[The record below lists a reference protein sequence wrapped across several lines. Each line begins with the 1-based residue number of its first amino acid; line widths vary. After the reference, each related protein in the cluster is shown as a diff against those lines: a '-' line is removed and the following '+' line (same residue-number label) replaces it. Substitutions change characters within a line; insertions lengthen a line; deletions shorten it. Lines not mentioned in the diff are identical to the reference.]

1 MPDELDRGS
10 AIHLAATA
18 AWLAGAVAGAW
29 ALGWVLY
36 WLLQRVSRRSGLVT
50 DFAALTRMPVRVILM
65 VIAARIAFEAT
76 VPASVPARGW
86 IDHLFRILMIAAM
99 TWLFAALTL
108 LAERRAI
115 ARFVGGGLQVSDA
128 DRLQRRVKTQITTL
142 RRLAIAVVVVV
153 KTQITTLRRLAIAVV
168 VVLGAAA
175 ALMTFPSFTQI
186 GTTMF
191 ASAGILSV
199 VAGLAAQTSLG
210 SVFAGMQ
217 ISFSDAVRVGDVVVL
232 EGEWGRIEEIT
243 LTYVVVQIWDERR
256 MILPTTYFTKTPFEN
271 WTRRTTELLGTV
283 QLDVDLTAPVDAMR
297 AELNRLLAASD
308 LWDGRSSGLV
318 VTDAVDGY
326 LRVRITVSAA
336 DSGALFNLRCAVR
349 EGMVEWLQRTYPEAL
364 PRWRVEQ
371 PPASVRNGDSG
382 LGSDTKT
389 PAYAQ

>member
-1 MPDELDRGS
+1 MAMPDELDRGS

-29 ALGWVLY
+29 ALGWALY

-142 RRLAIAVVVVV
+142 RRLAV
-153 KTQITTLRRLAIAVV
+153 AVV

-318 VTDAVDGY
+318 VIDAVDGY

>member
-1 MPDELDRGS
+1 MPEELDRGS
-10 AIHLAATA
+10 AIHLAATT
-18 AWLAGAVAGAW
+18 AWLAGAIAGAW
-29 ALGWVLY
+29 VLGWALY
-36 WLLQRVSRRSGLVT
+36 WLLQRVSRRSALVN

-65 VIAARIAFEAT
+65 VIAARIAVGAT
-76 VPASVPARGW
+76 VLASAPGRGW
-86 IDHLFRILMIAAM
+86 VDQLFRILMIAAM
-99 TWLFAALTL
+99 TWLVAAFTL

-115 ARFVGGGLQVSDA
+115 ARFAGGELEVSDA

-142 RRLAIAVVVVV
+142 RRLAIAVVVV
-153 KTQITTLRRLAIAVV
+153 
-168 VVLGAAA
+168 LGTAA

-243 LTYVVVQIWDERR
+243 LTYVVVQIWDQRR
-256 MILPTTYFTKTPFEN
+256 LILPTTYFTKTPFEN
-271 WTRRTTELLGTV
+271 WTRRTTDLLGTV
-283 QLDVDLTAPVDAMR
+283 QLDVDFTAPVEPMR
-297 AELNRLLAASD
+297 AELDRLLSASD
-308 LWDGRSSGLV
+308 MWDGRSSGLV

-349 EGMVEWLQRTYPEAL
+349 EGMVEWLQRTHPTAL

-371 PPASVRNGDSG
+371 PSASAAAGDSG
-382 LGSDTKT
+382 LDSDTNT
-389 PAYAQ
+389 PAYAH

>member
-142 RRLAIAVVVVV
+142 RRLAV
-153 KTQITTLRRLAIAVV
+153 AVV

>member
-29 ALGWVLY
+29 ALGWALY

-128 DRLQRRVKTQITTL
+128 DRLQRR
-142 RRLAIAVVVVV
+142 V

-371 PPASVRNGDSG
+371 PPASVRNGEPG
-382 LGSDTKT
+382 LGRDTKT

>member
-1 MPDELDRGS
+1 MAMPDELDRGS

-29 ALGWVLY
+29 ALGWALY

-142 RRLAIAVVVVV
+142 RRLAV
-153 KTQITTLRRLAIAVV
+153 AVV

>member
-1 MPDELDRGS
+1 MIWLCQTELDRGS

-29 ALGWVLY
+29 ALGWALY

-128 DRLQRRVKTQITTL
+128 DRLQRR
-142 RRLAIAVVVVV
+142 V

>member
-1 MPDELDRGS
+1 MPEELDRGS
-10 AIHLAATA
+10 AVHLAVTAT
-18 AWLAGAVAGAW
+18 WLAGAVAGAW
-29 ALGWVLY
+29 LLGWALY
-36 WLLQRVSRRSGLVT
+36 WLLQRVSRRSGLAN

-65 VIAARIAFEAT
+65 VIAARIAVSAT
-76 VPASVPARGW
+76 VPASTPGRGGV
-86 IDHLFRILMIAAM
+86 DHLFHILMIAAV
-99 TWLFAALTL
+99 TWLVAALTL

-115 ARFVGGGLQVSDA
+115 ARFAGGQLRVSDA
-128 DRLQRRVKTQITTL
+128 DRLHRRVKTQITTL
-142 RRLAIAVVVVV
+142 RRLAIAG
-153 KTQITTLRRLAIAVV
+153 V
-168 VVLGAAA
+168 VVLGTAA

-243 LTYVVVQIWDERR
+243 LTYVVVQIWDQRR

-283 QLDVDLTAPVDAMR
+283 QLDVDFAAPVDAMR
-297 AELNRLLAASD
+297 AELDRLLSASD

-318 VTDAVDGY
+318 VTDAVNGY

-336 DSGALFNLRCAVR
+336 DSGALFDLRCVVR
-349 EGMVEWLQRTYPEAL
+349 EGMVDWLQRTHPAAL

-371 PPASVRNGDSG
+371 PSASVRAGDSERV
-382 LGSDTKT
+382 SDTKT
-389 PAYAQ
+389 PAYAH

>member
-1 MPDELDRGS
+1 MPEELDRGF
-10 AIHLAATA
+10 AIHLAVTT
-18 AWLAGAVAGAW
+18 AWLAGAAAGAW
-29 ALGWVLY
+29 LLGWALY
-36 WLLQRVSRRSGLVT
+36 WLLQRVSRRSGLVN

-65 VIAARIAFEAT
+65 VIAARIAVSAT
-76 VPASVPARGW
+76 VPASTPGRGGV
-86 IDHLFRILMIAAM
+86 DQLFHILMIAAV

-115 ARFVGGGLQVSDA
+115 ARFAGGGLQVSDA
-128 DRLQRRVKTQITTL
+128 DRFQRR
-142 RRLAIAVVVVV
+142 V

-243 LTYVVVQIWDERR
+243 LTYVVVQIWDQRR
-256 MILPTTYFTKTPFEN
+256 LILPTTYFTKTPFEN
-271 WTRRTTELLGTV
+271 WTRRATELLGTV
-283 QLDVDLTAPVDAMR
+283 QLDVDFAAPVDAMR
-297 AELNRLLAASD
+297 VELDRLLSASD

-336 DSGALFNLRCAVR
+336 DSGALFDLRCIVR
-349 EGMVEWLQRTYPEAL
+349 EGMVDWLQRAHPAAL

-371 PPASVRNGDSG
+371 PSASVFAGDPDRV
-382 LGSDTKT
+382 SDTKT
-389 PAYAQ
+389 PAYAH

>member
-1 MPDELDRGS
+1 MPEELDRDS

-29 ALGWVLY
+29 LLGWALY
-36 WLLQRVSRRSGLVT
+36 WLLQRVSRRSGLVN
-50 DFAALTRMPVRVILM
+50 DFAALTRMPVRVLLM
-65 VIAARIAFEAT
+65 VIAARIAVGAT
-76 VPASVPARGW
+76 FQTSTPSGGW
-86 IDHLFRILMIAAM
+86 VDQLFHILMIAAT

-115 ARFVGGGLQVSDA
+115 VRFAGGELEVSDA

-142 RRLAIAVVVVV
+142 RRLAIAVVVV
-153 KTQITTLRRLAIAVV
+153 
-168 VVLGAAA
+168 LGTAA

-243 LTYVVVQIWDERR
+243 LTYVVVQIWDQRR
-256 MILPTTYFTKTPFEN
+256 LILPTTYFTKTPFEN
-271 WTRRTTELLGTV
+271 WTRRTTDLLGTV
-283 QLDVDLTAPVDAMR
+283 QLDVDFTAPVDPMR
-297 AELNRLLAASD
+297 AELDRLLSASD
-308 LWDGRSSGLV
+308 LWDGRTSGLV

-336 DSGALFNLRCAVR
+336 DSGALFDLRCAVR
-349 EGMVEWLQRTYPEAL
+349 EGMIEWLQRTHPTAL

-371 PPASVRNGDSG
+371 PSTSELTGDSG
-382 LGSDTKT
+382 LHSDTSA
-389 PAYAQ
+389 PAYAH

>member
-1 MPDELDRGS
+1 
-10 AIHLAATA
+10 
-18 AWLAGAVAGAW
+18 
-29 ALGWVLY
+29 
-36 WLLQRVSRRSGLVT
+36 
-50 DFAALTRMPVRVILM
+50 MPVRVILM

-128 DRLQRRVKTQITTL
+128 DRLQRR
-142 RRLAIAVVVVV
+142 V

>member
-29 ALGWVLY
+29 ALGWALY

-142 RRLAIAVVVVV
+142 RRLAV
-153 KTQITTLRRLAIAVV
+153 AVV

-318 VTDAVDGY
+318 VIDAVDGY

>member
-1 MPDELDRGS
+1 MPEELDRGS
-10 AIHLAATA
+10 AIHLAATT

-29 ALGWVLY
+29 VLGWVLY
-36 WLLQRVSRRSGLVT
+36 WLLQRVSRRSGLVN

-76 VPASVPARGW
+76 VPASTPAGGW
-86 IDHLFRILMIAAM
+86 IDQLFRILMIAAM
-99 TWLFAALTL
+99 TWLLAALTL

-115 ARFVGGGLQVSDA
+115 ARFVGGGVQVSDA

-142 RRLAIAVVVVV
+142 RRLAIAVVVV
-153 KTQITTLRRLAIAVV
+153 
-168 VVLGAAA
+168 LGTAA

-283 QLDVDLTAPVDAMR
+283 QLDVDFTAPVDAMR
-297 AELNRLLAASD
+297 AELDRLLSASD

-336 DSGALFNLRCAVR
+336 DSGALFTLRCAVR
-349 EGMVEWLQRTYPEAL
+349 EGMVEWLQRNHPTAL
-364 PRWRVEQ
+364 PRWRVDQ
-371 PPASVRNGDSG
+371 PPASVLAGDSG
-382 LGSDTKT
+382 VDSDSDTKT
-389 PAYAQ
+389 PAYAH

>member
-1 MPDELDRGS
+1 MPEELDRGS
-10 AIHLAATA
+10 AIHLAVTT

-29 ALGWVLY
+29 LLGWALY
-36 WLLQRVSRRSGLVT
+36 GLLQRVSRRSGLVN

-65 VIAARIAFEAT
+65 VIAARIAVSAT
-76 VPASVPARGW
+76 VPASTPGRGGV
-86 IDHLFRILMIAAM
+86 DQLFHILMIAAV

-115 ARFVGGGLQVSDA
+115 ARFAGGQLQVSDA

-142 RRLAIAVVVVV
+142 RRLAIAVVVV
-153 KTQITTLRRLAIAVV
+153 
-168 VVLGAAA
+168 LGTAA

-243 LTYVVVQIWDERR
+243 LTYVVVQIWDQRR

-283 QLDVDLTAPVDAMR
+283 QLDVDFAAPVDAMR
-297 AELNRLLAASD
+297 AELDRLLSASD

-336 DSGALFNLRCAVR
+336 DSGALFDLRCVVR
-349 EGMVEWLQRTYPEAL
+349 EGMVDWLQRTHPAAL

-371 PPASVRNGDSG
+371 PSASVLAGDSDRV
-382 LGSDTKT
+382 SDTKT
-389 PAYAQ
+389 PAYAH

>member
-29 ALGWVLY
+29 ALGWALY

-128 DRLQRRVKTQITTL
+128 DRLQRR
-142 RRLAIAVVVVV
+142 V